1 VTAAVARAVMA
12 LAGGCLGDHR
22 REWALAME
30 AELEAAID
38 DGRPL
43 AFAAGCLTGALRGMP
58 AHAEGRFM
66 LASHAVALGLIVP
79 IGALLVSGTLP
90 GFPFLPPGQAGIAG
104 WLGGGGG
111 HPTLLTAANQ
121 GAVPALA
128 LLVLALVAGHLL
140 MPWFLLDRD
149 WARVA
154 VLARLNAAAT
164 ATLFLFTGILVLDET
179 YMLVPAAGLAIEL
192 LAIAILF
199 RWHGHLPGPPSG
211 IPIS

>member
-1 VTAAVARAVMA
+1 MTAAVARAVVA
-12 LAGGCLGDHR
+12 LAGSCLGDRR
-22 REWALAME
+22 REWALAMQ

-58 AHAEGRFM
+58 AHAEGRFA

-90 GFPFLPPGQAGIAG
+90 GFPFLPSGHAGMAG
-104 WLGGGGG
+104 WLGDGG
-111 HPTLLTAANQ
+111 HPALLNAANQ

-128 LLVLALVAGHLL
+128 LLVLALIAGHLL

-179 YMLVPAAGLAIEL
+179 YMLLPAAGLAIEVC
-192 LAIAILF
+192 AIAILF
-199 RWHGHLPGPPSG
+199 RWHGHLPGPPSE